1 MSARVTVTFQ
11 DLLQC
16 KADARGFSLQPRQP
30 VGSLLAGRHASRLR
44 GRGLSFEELR
54 QYRQGDDIRQM
65 DWKATARLR
74 SPHIRVYS
82 EERERPALLLIDQ
95 RTPMFFG
102 SQRAMKSVA
111 AAELAAIGAWRSL
124 ASGDR
129 VGGLI
134 FNDTEIAEVR
144 PHRSQTRVLNL
155 LHQIVRLNQELAV
168 PTASSASP
176 PSSSA
181 VTLNHVLEN
190 ASRIAR
196 HDHLVILISD
206 LDGADEETT
215 RLVTRIAAHND
226 ILVTAVYDPL
236 GIRLTGAPGM
246 LASHRGRTW
255 ELPDRASIP
264 EDFQEAFGKVLTR
277 WRSVF
282 RSLQIPL
289 MPLSTA
295 RPVAEQIRV
304 LFGNTA

>member
-16 KADARGFSLQPRQP
+16 KADARGFSLLPRQP

-82 EERERPALLLIDQ
+82 EERERPVLMLIDQ

-111 AAELAAIGAWRSL
+111 AAELAAMGAWRSL

-129 VGGLI
+129 VGGLV
-134 FNDTEIAEVR
+134 FNETEIAEVR
-144 PHRSQTRVLNL
+144 PHRSQTRVLHL
-155 LHQIVRLNQELAV
+155 LHQIVRLNQELAAPSPS
-168 PTASSASP
+168 PTT
-176 PSSSA
+176 PSDA
-181 VTLNHVLEN
+181 APITLNQVLEN

-206 LDGADEETT
+206 LDGADEETS

-226 ILVTAVYDPL
+226 VLVTAVYDPL
-236 GIRLTGAPGM
+236 GIRLTGAPDM
-246 LASHRGRTW
+246 LASHGGRTW
-255 ELPDRASIP
+255 EIPDHNSFP
-264 EDFQEAFGKVLTR
+264 EDFQAAFGQVLSH

-295 RPVAEQIRV
+295 TPVAEQIRV